1 VDTVQNVRQS
11 FCVVDEVAVA
21 SIFQRLAME
30 VEVAV
35 VEVFRE
41 LPLKTKTR
49 LRIDG
54 TSFIRYYWWRC
65 FRWWW
70 SLSNLNV
77 SKRGI

>member
-41 LPLKTKTR
+41 LPLKKEQDQESMERVLFVTIGGGVSGGGGR
-49 LRIDG
+49 CRI
-54 TSFIRYYWWRC
+54 
-65 FRWWW
+65 
-70 SLSNLNV
+70 
-77 SKRGI
+77 